1 MHPVCALICDILPEG
16 QRETT
21 PSEIHFEDL
30 ERLPVDD
37 VARISEWLT
46 EKARPRE
53 EEQCCGDSWET
64 CRAVCGCGHG
74 RPAIANR
81 CQTFPELEFCFGG

>member
-30 ERLPVDD
+30 EKLPMDD

-46 EKARPRE
+46 EKARPRLL
-53 EEQCCGDSWET
+53 SS
-64 CRAVCGCGHG
+64 A
-74 RPAIANR
+74 A
-81 CQTFPELEFCFGG
+81 LL

>member
-30 ERLPVDD
+30 EKLPVDD

-46 EKARPRE
+46 EKARPRPRE
-53 EEQCCGDSWET
+53 REQCCGDGWGR
-64 CRAVCGCGHG
+64 CRGVCGCGHG
-74 RPAIANR
+74 RPAIDR
-81 CQTFPELEFCFGG
+81 CQAFPELNIFGG